1 MIARLFVVGCAL
13 IIPSSMIL
21 GSPLDFGFAQGWRAQ
36 SIAVHSDGGGVLS
49 IQTGN
54 GVEQCLALVGYSC
67 SSRV

>member
-36 SIAVHSDGGGVLS
+36 SIAVHSDGGGGIKHSDWERGGAVPGLS
-49 IQTGN
+49 GI
-54 GVEQCLALVGYSC
+54 
-67 SSRV
+67 